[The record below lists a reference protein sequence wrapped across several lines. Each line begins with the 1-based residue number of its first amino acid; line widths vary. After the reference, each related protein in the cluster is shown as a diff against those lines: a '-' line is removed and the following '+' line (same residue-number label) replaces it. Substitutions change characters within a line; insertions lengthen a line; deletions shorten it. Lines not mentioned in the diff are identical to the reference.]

1 MKKLLF
7 ALLIA
12 TVAVLPALLMAAS
25 GNADAGQAVF
35 AKSCKV
41 CHGAQGQGN
50 PAIAKTLNVVLPD
63 LGSKEVQA
71 KSDDELKKEVME
83 GKGKM
88 KPVKTASPSEIA
100 DAIAYIR
107 TLAKQ

>member
-1 MKKLLF
+1 MKILF
-7 ALLIA
+7 PVLIL
-12 TVAVLPALLMAAS
+12 TVAALPALLNAGG
-25 GNADAGQAVF
+25 GNATSGQAVF

-41 CHGAQGQGN
+41 CHGAEGQGN
-50 PAIAKTLNVVLPD
+50 PAIAKALSVTIPD

-71 KSDDELKKEVME
+71 KSDDELKKVAVE

-88 KPVKTASPSEIA
+88 KPVKTASPGEIS

-107 TLAKQ
+107 TLAKK